1 DMTGRMPPGF
11 SQVSVGTESIS
22 FAPGSEA
29 ATSLPGM
36 DGGAIGLGPIGD
48 QMSSLI
54 QSVMQMPGPMGLLS
68 QLFQFLSSLFSSMLK
83 ALDPSMLAQQAQGA
97 LDLKK
102 LMQR

>member
-1 DMTGRMPPGF
+1 
-11 SQVSVGTESIS
+11 
-22 FAPGSEA
+22 
-29 ATSLPGM
+29 M